1 MLASTILFLVGIMF
15 GCMPVV
21 PVFRAL
27 PRWIRVAL
35 HTVGVAFVVAAVLY
49 VALHAAGSHI
59 SAPLHRLIFAYIV
72 LIAGMGL
79 GILFL
84 LAVSGEYMKAL
95 RNLSQSQERDHHH
108 V

>member
-1 MLASTILFLVGIMF
+1 MF
-15 GCMPVV
+15 GCMPFVSA
-21 PVFRAL
+21 FRAL

-35 HTVGVAFVVAAVLY
+35 HTVGAAFVGAAVLY
-49 VALHAAGSHI
+49 TVLDAAGSRI
-59 SAPLHRLIFAYIV
+59 SIPLHRLIFGHILV
-72 LIAGMGL
+72 IIGMGL